1 MIDTIKEL
9 IDKRFSK
16 IEEYINSTSSTI
28 HHTYISSMSFSGTIY
43 QKVYLSLTIE
53 VLETGE
59 YWCTGHMSYMGY
71 CNDESDIIHIAKS
84 VNTEEEVIKLIEITL
99 SIATKLN
106 IISEQSFEVQRL
118 GKELANIGIPEA

>member
-1 MIDTIKEL
+1 MVDE
-9 IDKRFSK
+9 RFSK
-16 IEEYINSTSSTI
+16 IEEYINSTSLTI

-59 YWCTGHMSYMGY
+59 YWCTGHMSYIGY

-84 VNTEEEVIKLIEITL
+84 VKTGEEVIELIEKTI
-99 SIATKLN
+99 SISTKLMN
-106 IISEQSFEVQRL
+106 TVHQL
-118 GKELANIGIPEA
+118 GKELEE

>member
-1 MIDTIKEL
+1 MIEKIKEL
-9 IDKRFSK
+9 IDTRFSK
-16 IEEYINSTSSTI
+16 IEEYINSTSLTI

-71 CNDESDIIHIAKS
+71 CNDESDIIHIAKR

>member
-1 MIDTIKEL
+1 MIEKIKEL

-16 IEEYINSTSSTI
+16 IEEYINSTSLMI
-28 HHTYISSMSFSGTIY
+28 HHIYISSMSFSGTIY
-43 QKVYLSLTIE
+43 RKVYLSLTIE

-84 VNTEEEVIKLIEITL
+84 VKTGEEVIELIDTCIHSAAKLINTINHIE
-99 SIATKLN
+99 
-106 IISEQSFEVQRL
+106 
-118 GKELANIGIPEA
+118 KELNN

>member
-1 MIDTIKEL
+1 MIEKIKEL

-16 IEEYINSTSSTI
+16 IVEYINSTSLTI

-84 VNTEEEVIKLIEITL
+84 VKTGEEVIELVDTCIHSAAKLINTIDHIEKEI
-99 SIATKLN
+99 N
-106 IISEQSFEVQRL
+106 
-118 GKELANIGIPEA
+118 N